1 MPSTKSVFFNKHCL
15 SKRFSVETGTL
26 PPFGCTTAPW
36 NLQFFHILID
46 LLPNRLVSRD
56 NSPIYPGAWLID
68 LDHGTKLGRLKCVL
82 EIHETPHNLSFL
94 QIGLAI
100 QIARVDVRYALRI
113 AASQK
118 QQISRYEF
126 VVREVNQVTDLHI
139 FPRYLR
145 IPVVLAIIT

>member
-1 MPSTKSVFFNKHCL
+1 M
-15 SKRFSVETGTL
+15 
-26 PPFGCTTAPW
+26 
-36 NLQFFHILID
+36 
-46 LLPNRLVSRD
+46 
-56 NSPIYPGAWLID
+56 ID
-68 LDHGTKLGRLKCVL
+68 LDHGTKFGRLKRVP
-82 EIHETPHNLSFL
+82 EIRETSHYLSFL

-145 IPVVLAIIT
+145 IPVVLAVITYTLYKKKTFLFFFFFFFFFF